1 MGCCSSKQKIVNKMS
16 FVPSNLN
23 PSILIEENFKLIDY
37 TNNAADLK
45 DLSSLRTYLLKYE
58 MSDIRCVRKQNDSPE
73 DHSSLIVISSSLTD
87 SKALE
92 EIWYSLNS
100 LLIQYSLYGFSIS
113 LGDTNTVL
121 ISAHLKE
128 NSMEMIHLPGSDS
141 QKSGGIVEIIDW
153 AYEHKDEKYMSPTQY
168 SELNMGKRL
177 FKFVVA
183 LLGKKGP

>member
-1 MGCCSSKQKIVNKMS
+1 MS
-16 FVPSNLN
+16 FIPSNLN
-23 PSILIEENFKLIDY
+23 PSIIIEENFKLIDY
-37 TNNAADLK
+37 TNTAADLK
-45 DLSSLRTYLLKYE
+45 DLSPLRTYLLKYE
-58 MSDIRCVRKQNDSPE
+58 MSDIRCVRKQNENPE
-73 DHSSLIVISSSLTD
+73 DHSSLIVISSCLNE

-92 EIWYSLNS
+92 EIWYFISS

-141 QKSGGIVEIIDW
+141 QKSGGIVEIVEW
-153 AYEHKDEKYMSPTQY
+153 AYEHKDEKYMNPAQY

-183 LLGKKGP
+183 LLSKKAP